1 MRIAVTYENGQ
12 VFQHFGRCESFKF
25 YDVDKGQI
33 LSTEIISAEG
43 SGHGALAE
51 FLRVNGA
58 DTLICGG
65 VGEGARIALA
75 DADINVFPGVTG
87 DADGAVQ
94 ALLNGKLE
102 YNVGFRCAHHHH
114 GEEHDC
120 AEHCGG
126 HSCGEDGHGC
136 SGN

>member
-1 MRIAVTYENGQ
+1 MRIAVAYENGQ
-12 VFQHFGRCESFKF
+12 VFQHFGRCESFKL
-25 YDVDKGQI
+25 YDVDNGKI
-33 LSTEIISAEG
+33 LASEIISAEG

-51 FLRVNGA
+51 LLRVNGA

-65 VGEGARIALA
+65 VGGGARVALA

-102 YNVGFRCAHHHH
+102 YNANFRCTHHHH

-120 AEHCGG
+120 KGHC
-126 HSCGEDGHGC
+126 GHGC
-136 SGN
+136 AEE